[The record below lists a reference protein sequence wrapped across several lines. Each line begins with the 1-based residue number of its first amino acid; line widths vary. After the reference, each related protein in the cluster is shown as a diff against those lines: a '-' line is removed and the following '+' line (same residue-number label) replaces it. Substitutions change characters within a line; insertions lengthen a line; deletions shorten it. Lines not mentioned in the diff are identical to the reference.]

1 MKISQEDKIIQIIF
15 FHMCE
20 VEENKSHF
28 LMSFVF
34 LLTYPLKLIGVYFF
48 FFFADNKIG
57 F

>member
-1 MKISQEDKIIQIIF
+1 MKISEEDKIIQISF

-20 VEENKSHF
+20 VEENKSHI
-28 LMSFVF
+28 LKSFVF
-34 LLTYPLKLIGVYFF
+34 LLIYPLKLIGVYL